1 MSDDINTPAHDGT
14 ADACEHEM
22 THAFG
27 LSPHLPEMASP
38 APSIV
43 FARPADIMR
52 ANSAAPVG
60 STKPNG
66 VRPGLSTI
74 TMDSL
79 QRKDF
84 PPREMVL
91 TPLLPAQG
99 LMMIYGPRG
108 KGKTWLSL
116 SIAHAI
122 ASGGEVFEGWHAPKP
137 RRILVVDGEMQGVAI
152 RDRLAAIAKGANA
165 QPPDPENFQ
174 ILAMDMQGRDAVAPN
189 IAIREGQLALAPF
202 IEHADVV
209 IFDNLS
215 TLAFVADENDAAAW
229 GPVQEYLLRLR
240 RDGKAVILVHHSGKG
255 GQQRGTSRREDAL
268 DTVLALRTP
277 PDFDQTMGACFDL
290 TPEKGRGVDP
300 AYLAPFRL
308 QLEVRDGAARWQRLE
323 MEDAKSD
330 EVAALAAGG
339 MSIRKIAAELGMSR
353 SAVHR
358 ALNGGKA

>member
-1 MSDDINTPAHDGT
+1 
-14 ADACEHEM
+14 M

-209 IFDNLS
+209 IFDNL
-215 TLAFVADENDAAAW
+215 
-229 GPVQEYLLRLR
+229 
-240 RDGKAVILVHHSGKG
+240 
-255 GQQRGTSRREDAL
+255 
-268 DTVLALRTP
+268 
-277 PDFDQTMGACFDL
+277 
-290 TPEKGRGVDP
+290 
-300 AYLAPFRL
+300 
-308 QLEVRDGAARWQRLE
+308 
-323 MEDAKSD
+323 
-330 EVAALAAGG
+330 
-339 MSIRKIAAELGMSR
+339 
-353 SAVHR
+353 
-358 ALNGGKA
+358 